1 MALYELVFIVR
12 QEISPTRAKE
22 LAKKIN
28 DFIKSKGGETKKE
41 EYWGFRSLAFEIKKN
56 KKGHYLF
63 FIIDSSSSSVLE
75 LSQQIKLTEDIIRHL
90 FIRIKD
96 KEFSK
101 EPTKMME
108 EQENG

>member
-28 DFIKSKGGETKKE
+28 DFIKSKGGEIKKE
-41 EYWGFRSLAFEIKKN
+41 EYWGFRSLAYEIKKN

-63 FIIDSSSSSVLE
+63 FIINSSSSSILE
-75 LSQQIKLTEDIIRHL
+75 LSNQIKLTEDIIRHL

-101 EPTKMME
+101 EPTEMMG
-108 EQENG
+108 EQEND

>member
-28 DFIKSKGGETKKE
+28 DFIKSKGGEVKKE

-56 KKGHYLF
+56 KTFVAKP
-63 FIIDSSSSSVLE
+63 
-75 LSQQIKLTEDIIRHL
+75 LTE
-90 FIRIKD
+90 K
-96 KEFSK
+96 S
-101 EPTKMME
+101 
-108 EQENG
+108 